1 MKDYWLK
8 FGCFLTGYNYNL
20 VKNSSEAS
28 AQSVK
33 KYLSALI
40 IVSILWSFIGFSF
53 SQRYLH
59 SGVFGSICVA
69 IAMLIVIIQLERQI
83 ILMLGRSNWAII
95 FRSVIVV
102 VMAIIGSI
110 IIDQIIFKEDIER
123 QKISD
128 VQAEVNNIL
137 IVKTIQLDAEIES
150 LDSLIDKKEKER
162 NRLIDDVTRKPFVK
176 GSSSQRKSYII
187 KVLGANGFLKDS
199 VITKTDLALTDIV
212 NPKVD
217 LIQTID
223 KQIGFLRIEQ
233 SEKQKSRINIRSDL
247 ENELKSKKGFLDELK
262 TLISIL
268 TTNISALIV
277 WILVFLFF
285 LSLEFFVLVIK
296 FGDDKN
302 DYERTIML
310 QMEMRIKII
319 DGLSDP
325 EKDAVKNSKNH

>member
-8 FGCFLTGYNYNL
+8 FGCFLTGYNYEL
-20 VKNSSEAS
+20 VKKSSEAS

-59 SGVFGSICVA
+59 SGVFGSICVSV
-69 IAMLIVIIQLERQI
+69 AMLIVIIQLERQI
-83 ILMLGRSNWAII
+83 ILMMGRSNWAII
-95 FRSVIVV
+95 FRSVIVI

-128 VQAEVNNIL
+128 IQTEANKIL
-137 IVKTIQLDAEIES
+137 LIKTIQLDNEIRA
-150 LDSLIDKKEKER
+150 LDSLINKKENER
-162 NRLIDDVTRKPFVK
+162 NQLIEDISRKPFVK
-176 GSSSQRKSYII
+176 GSSSQRKSHII
-187 KVLGANGFLKDS
+187 KVAGINGQVKDS
-199 VITKTDLALTDIV
+199 VITKTDLMLTDVV
-212 NPKVD
+212 NPKVE
-217 LIQTID
+217 LVQTVD
-223 KQIGFLRIEQ
+223 KQIAFLRIEQ

-247 ENELKSKKGFLDELK
+247 ENELRSKKGFLDELQ

-277 WILVFLFF
+277 WVLVFLFF

-296 FGDDKN
+296 FGDAKN
-302 DYERTIML
+302 DYERSIML
-310 QMEMRIKII
+310 QMDMRIKVIE
-319 DGLSDP
+319 GLSDP
-325 EKDAVKNSKNH
+325 SKDKK